1 MTARAAPT
9 ARTPGA
15 AAVLERVLKLR
26 ENSTTVGT
34 EVIGGLTTFV
44 VMAYIIALNPIILNY
59 VGIPTLQDAKLGP
72 GFPQTAAMTAF
83 CAGVLTIAMVLCHNK
98 PFAMAAGLGLNA
110 VVAFQLVLGK
120 PPLPWQAAMGIILME
135 GIVITVLV
143 LTGLREAILNAIPL
157 VLKQAI
163 GVGIGLF
170 ILLIG
175 LVNSGIVIHPAAGVP
190 IVTLS
195 ALNTGP
201 ILTFVIGLIITLWL
215 VARNVRAALLLGI
228 VGTTAV
234 AGVLHA
240 LVASYVPSAS

>member
-1 MTARAAPT
+1 MAARTMSRQAAPDW
-9 ARTPGA
+9 
-15 AAVLERVLKLR
+15 VERLFKLR
-26 ENSTTVGT
+26 ENATTIST
-34 EVIGGLTTFV
+34 EVIGGITTFF

-59 VGIPTLQDAKLGP
+59 VGTDLQGKNLGP
-72 GFPQTAAMTAF
+72 GFPQTVAMTAL
-83 CAGVLTIAMVLCHNK
+83 CAGVLTIAMGLYANR

-110 VVAFQLVLGK
+110 VVAYQLVLGK

-157 VLKQAI
+157 ALKRAI

-175 LVNSGIVIHPAAGVP
+175 PVNAGIVVHPASGVP

-201 ILTFVIGLIITLWL
+201 ILTFVIGLLITLTL
-215 VARNVRAALLLGI
+215 FARGVKAALLLGI
-228 VGTTAV
+228 IG
-234 AGVLHA
+234 
-240 LVASYVPSAS
+240 